1 MGPRNDQLAELCEVT
16 STAKVELVVP
26 LLLLLLL
33 LGLVMLVP
41 MLAVML
47 EIVGS

>member
-16 STAKVELVVP
+16 STAVVESVVP
-26 LLLLLLL
+26 LLLLL

-41 MLAVML
+41 LLAVML
-47 EIVGS
+47 EMVGL